1 MTKRRDFLKQGL
13 ALGAGSLLFGLPEN
27 LFAKSDLVKLTI
39 LHTNDVHS
47 HIDPFPDNDPKYP
60 GLGGVAR
67 RAALIKKIR
76 STEPNVLLLDAGDI
90 YQGTYYFNKYG
101 GELELK
107 LMSEMGYDASAIG
120 NHDFDNGIDGI
131 VSKLPFAKF
140 PLLCANYDFSNTEL
154 KGKTEAFKIFNRG
167 GLKIGV
173 FGLGIE
179 LEGLVDK
186 KNYGDTVYQDPVQKA
201 AEMAIRLKQDEKCD
215 VVICLS
221 HLGFKYNENKISDMT
236 LAKQSRHID
245 LIIGGHTHTFLDKPL
260 ILSNRDG
267 KEVCVAQVGWAGIK
281 LGVIN
286 IFVQKGKGKK
296 VITGNSLPV
305 NSIHDFI

>member
-1 MTKRRDFLKQGL
+1 MTNRRDFLKQGL
-13 ALGAGSLLFGLPEN
+13 AFGAGSFLMGLPSE
-27 LFAKSDLVKLTI
+27 LMAKSDLIKLTI

-60 GLGGVAR
+60 GLGGAAR
-67 RAALIKKIR
+67 RAALIKNIR
-76 STEPNVLLLDAGDI
+76 ATEPNVLLLDAGDI

-140 PLLCANYDFSNTEL
+140 PLLCANYDFSNTDL

-179 LEGLVDK
+179 LNGLVDK
-186 KNYGDTVYQDPVQKA
+186 KNYGDTIYQDPVQKA

-215 VVICLS
+215 VIICLS

-236 LAKQSRHID
+236 LAKQSRFID
-245 LIIGGHTHTFLDKPL
+245 VIIGGHTHTFLDKPL
-260 ILSNRDG
+260 LLANRDG

-286 IFVQKGKGKK
+286 LYVQQGKGKK
-296 VITGNSLPV
+296 SISGNAIGINSLAER
-305 NSIHDFI
+305 I

>member
-1 MTKRRDFLKQGL
+1 MNNRRDFLKQGF
-13 ALGAGSLLFGLPEN
+13 ALGAGSLLLGWPE
-27 LFAKSDLVKLTI
+27 LLMAKNDLVKLTI

-60 GLGGVAR
+60 GLGGAAR

-76 STEPNVLLLDAGDI
+76 ATESNVLLLDAGDI

-120 NHDFDNGIDGI
+120 NHDFDNGIDGL

-140 PLLCANYDFSNTEL
+140 PLLCANYDFSNTDL
-154 KGKTEAFKIFNRG
+154 KGKTEAYKIFERG

-186 KNYGDTVYQDPVQKA
+186 KNYGDTVYLDPVAKA

-215 VVICLS
+215 VIVCLS

-236 LAKQSRHID
+236 LAKQSRYID
-245 LIIGGHTHTFLDKPL
+245 VIIGGHTHTFLDKPL

-286 IFVQKGKGKK
+286 LYVQKGKGKK
-296 VITGNSLPV
+296 IVSGNAVGINSL
-305 NSIHDFI
+305 SEMI

>member
-1 MTKRRDFLKQGL
+1 
-13 ALGAGSLLFGLPEN
+13 
-27 LFAKSDLVKLTI
+27 
-39 LHTNDVHS
+39 
-47 HIDPFPDNDPKYP
+47 
-60 GLGGVAR
+60 
-67 RAALIKKIR
+67 
-76 STEPNVLLLDAGDI
+76 LLLDAGDI

-101 GELELK
+101 GELELR

-140 PLLCANYDFSNTEL
+140 PLLCANYDFSNTDL
-154 KGKTEAFKIFNRG
+154 KGKTEAFKIFSRG

-179 LEGLVDK
+179 LSGLVDK

-215 VVICLS
+215 VIICLS

-236 LAKQSRHID
+236 LAKQSRFID
-245 LIIGGHTHTFLDKPL
+245 VIIGGHTHTFLDKPL
-260 ILSNRDG
+260 LLSNRDG

-286 IFVQKGKGKK
+286 LYVQQGKGKK
-296 VITGNSLPV
+296 SFSGNAIGINSLAER
-305 NSIHDFI
+305 I

>member
-1 MTKRRDFLKQGL
+1 MNNRRDFLKQGF
-13 ALGAGSLLFGLPEN
+13 ALGAGSLLLGWPE
-27 LFAKSDLVKLTI
+27 LLIAKNDLVKLTI

-60 GLGGVAR
+60 GLGGAAR

-76 STEPNVLLLDAGDI
+76 ATESNVLLLDAGDI

-120 NHDFDNGIDGI
+120 NHDFDNGIDGL

-140 PLLCANYDFSNTEL
+140 PLLCANYDFSNTDL
-154 KGKTEAFKIFNRG
+154 KGKTEAYKIFERG

-186 KNYGDTVYQDPVQKA
+186 KNYGDTVYIDPVAKA

-215 VVICLS
+215 VIVCLS

-236 LAKQSRHID
+236 LAKQSRYID
-245 LIIGGHTHTFLDKPL
+245 VIIGGHTHTFLDKPL

-286 IFVQKGKGKK
+286 LYVQKGKGKK
-296 VITGNSLPV
+296 IVSGNAVGINSL
-305 NSIHDFI
+305 SEMI